1 MAGTKNK
8 KNKKKA
14 KENTIKEL
22 DPCSDPTLLLSSYSQ
37 FSKDIGFEPHGDV
50 KKSLAETENAQ
61 SGEQIIIDGS
71 VHSFGPGGCRAL
83 ATSLMGKCGGSVALE
98 EKRSKI
104 YNKLQEVR
112 IWRDNIGDF
121 GAMAIAEIL
130 RLGGAELQLSYL
142 ELMDT
147 GIKVCGAIALGRSL
161 SVGVRHY
168 IFVFFCFYIGFRFP
182 LIIKRLS

>member
-1 MAGTKNK
+1 MSGTKNK
-8 KNKKKA
+8 KSKKKA
-14 KENTIKEL
+14 KGNTSKEL
-22 DPCSDPTLLLSSYSQ
+22 DSCSDPTLLLSSYSH
-37 FSKDIGFEPHGDV
+37 FSKVIGFEPHGDV
-50 KKSLAETENAQ
+50 KKSLAESENVH

-83 ATSLMGKCGGSVALE
+83 ATSLMGKCAGIDTQEAKKSN
-98 EKRSKI
+98 I

-130 RLGGAELQLSYL
+130 RLGGAELQVSYL

-147 GIKVCGAIALGRSL
+147 GIKVCGAMALGRSL
-161 SVGVRHY
+161 SIGVRKY
-168 IFVFFCFYIGFRFP
+168 IFLYFFICIGFP
-182 LIIKRLS
+182 LIIKN